1 MKEKFS
7 VLLVG
12 GGGREH
18 AIATALKKS
27 ARLSRLICAPGN
39 AGIAEICECFPV
51 SATDLDGQVA
61 LAKEQGVDLV
71 FVAPDDPL
79 VLGLCDRLRAEG
91 IAAFGPSAA
100 AAQIEGSK
108 VFSKDLMKKY
118 SIPTASY
125 EVFDDV
131 NAARAY
137 LLEKNE
143 YPIVLKAEGLALGK
157 GVLIP
162 ENEEEALAALSEL
175 MEEKKFGD
183 AGNRIVIEEFLTG
196 PEVSVLAFCDGKD
209 YVTMP
214 AAQDHKRAY
223 ENNLGPNTGG
233 MGAFCRTPNYTPEIA
248 EICNRE
254 IFAPTVAAMAAE
266 GCPFTG
272 VLYFGLMLTPRGPR
286 VIEYNAR
293 FGDPETQAVLPLLE
307 SDFLEILLAIN
318 EGKLAETEVRFSDKC
333 AFCLVIASGGYP
345 GAVEKGFEI
354 TGLADAQQTGATV
367 YHAGTAC
374 KDGKVVTAGGR
385 VLGVVTVCDTLAECR
400 DASYAA
406 AKHICFD
413 KMRMRSD
420 LLKDY

>member
-1 MKEKFS
+1 MKEKLS

-27 ARLSRLICAPGN
+27 ARLARLICAPGN
-39 AGIAEICECFPV
+39 AGIAQLCECFPV
-51 SATDLDGQVA
+51 SATDIEGQVK

-79 VLGLCDRLRAEG
+79 VLGLCDRLREEG

-100 AAQIEGSK
+100 AARIEGSK

-131 NAARAY
+131 FAARAY
-137 LLEKNE
+137 LKARGE

-162 ENEEEALAALSEL
+162 ENEEEAMDALKEL
-175 MEEKKFGD
+175 MEDKKFGS

-196 PEVSVLAFCDGKD
+196 PEVSVLAFCDGKN

-214 AAQDHKRAY
+214 AAQDHKRAF
-223 ENNLGPNTGG
+223 EGNLGPNTGG
-233 MGAFCRTPNYTPEIA
+233 MGAFCRTPNYTEEI
-248 EICNRE
+248 EQICHRE
-254 IFAPTVAAMAAE
+254 IFAPTVRAMAQE

-272 VLYFGLMLTPRGPR
+272 VLYFGLMLTPKGPR

-307 SDFLEILLAIN
+307 SDFLEILLAVN
-318 EGKLAETEVRFSDKC
+318 EGRLDECDVRFSDKA

-345 GAVEKGFEI
+345 GAVEKGFPI
-354 TGLADAQQTGATV
+354 TGLDKAEETGATV
-367 YHAGTAC
+367 YHAGTAN
-374 KDGKVVTAGGR
+374 KDGTVVTSGGR
-385 VLGVVTVCDTLAECR
+385 VLGVVTVRDTLAECR

-406 AKHICFD
+406 ASHIRFD

>member
-1 MKEKFS
+1 MKDTLD

-18 AIATALKKS
+18 AIAAALKKS
-27 ARLSRLICAPGN
+27 PRLGRLICAPGN
-39 AGIAEICECFPV
+39 AGIAALCECFPV
-51 SATDLDGQVA
+51 SATDLDAQVK
-61 LAKEQGVDLV
+61 LAEDEKVDLV

-79 VLGLCDRLRAEG
+79 VLGLCDRLRERG

-118 SIPTASY
+118 AIPTASY

-131 NAARAY
+131 RAARAY
-137 LLEKNE
+137 LKEKNT

-162 ENEEEALAALSEL
+162 ENEEEAMAALTEL
-175 MEEKKFGD
+175 MEDKKFGK
-183 AGNRIVIEEFLTG
+183 AGERVVIEEFLTG
-196 PEVSVLAFCDGKD
+196 PEVSVLAFCDGTD

-214 AAQDHKRAY
+214 AAQDHKRAFDGN
-223 ENNLGPNTGG
+223 EGPNTGG
-233 MGAFCRTPNYTPEIA
+233 MGAFCRTPNYTPEIEA
-248 EICNRE
+248 ICHE
-254 IFAPTVAAMAAE
+254 TIFRPTVDAMRSE

-272 VLYFGLMLTPRGPR
+272 VLYFGLMLTPSGPR

-307 SDFLEILLAIN
+307 SDFLEILLAVN
-318 EGKLAETEVRFSDKC
+318 EGRLKDCDVRFSDQC
-333 AFCLVIASGGYP
+333 AFCLVVASGGYP
-345 GAVEKGFEI
+345 GQVEKGFPI
-354 TGLADAQQTGATV
+354 AGLERAEAAGVTV
-367 YHAGTAC
+367 YHAGTA
-374 KDGKVVTAGGR
+374 KKGGQVVTAGGR
-385 VLGVVTVCDTLAECR
+385 VLGVVTVRESLAKCR

-406 AKHICFD
+406 AEQISFD
-413 KMRMRSD
+413 KMRMRHD

>member
-1 MKEKFS
+1 MKDTFD

-27 ARLSRLICAPGN
+27 RRLGRLICAPGN
-39 AGIAEICECFPV
+39 AGIAALCDCYPV
-51 SATDLDGQVA
+51 SATDIEGQVA
-61 LAKEQGVDLV
+61 LAKEQKVDLV

-125 EVFDDV
+125 EVFDSADS
-131 NAARAY
+131 ARAY
-137 LLEKNE
+137 LKEKNE

-162 ENEEEALAALSEL
+162 ESEEEAMAALSEL

-196 PEVSVLAFCDGKD
+196 PEVSVLAFCDGTH

-214 AAQDHKRAY
+214 AAQDHKRAF
-223 ENNLGPNTGG
+223 EGNLGPNTGG
-233 MGAFCRTPNYTPEIA
+233 MGAFCRTPNYTA
-248 EICNRE
+248 EIEEVCHRE
-254 IFAPTVAAMAAE
+254 IFAPTVAAMRAE

-307 SDFLEILLAIN
+307 SDFLEILLAVN
-318 EGKLAETEVRFSDKC
+318 EGKLKEADVRFSDKA

-345 GAVEKGFEI
+345 GKVEKGFEI
-354 TGLADAQQTGATV
+354 TGLAEAEQAGATV
-367 YHAGTAC
+367 YHAGTALS
-374 KDGKVVTAGGR
+374 DSKVVTAGGR
-385 VLGVVTVCDTLAECR
+385 VLGVVTVRDTLAECR

-406 AKHICFD
+406 ASHVHFD
-413 KMRMRSD
+413 KMRMRTD

>member
-1 MKEKFS
+1 MKEKLS

-18 AIATALKKS
+18 AIAHALKKS

-39 AGIAEICECFPV
+39 AGIAELCECFPV

-61 LAKEQGVDLV
+61 LAKEQKVDLV

-118 SIPTASY
+118 SIPTADY

-131 NAARAY
+131 EKARAY
-137 LLEKNE
+137 LLAKGE

-162 ENEEEALAALSEL
+162 ENEEEAMSALSEL
-175 MEEKKFGD
+175 MEEKKFGA

-214 AAQDHKRAY
+214 AAQDHKRAF
-223 ENNLGPNTGG
+223 EGNVGPNTGG
-233 MGAFCRTPNYTPEIA
+233 MGAFCRTPNYTAEVE
-248 EICNRE
+248 EICHRT
-254 IFAPTVAAMAAE
+254 IFAPTIAAMAAE
-266 GCPFTG
+266 GCAFTG
-272 VLYFGLMLTPRGPR
+272 VLYFGLMLTPKGPR

-307 SDFLEILLAIN
+307 SDFLEILLAVN
-318 EGKLAETEVRFSDKC
+318 AGKLAECEVRFSDKA

-345 GAVEKGFEI
+345 GKVEKGFEI
-354 TGLADAQQTGATV
+354 TGLSQAEDCGATV
-367 YHAGTAC
+367 YHAGTAQ
-374 KDGKVVTAGGR
+374 KDGKIVTNGGR
-385 VLGVVTVCDTLAECR
+385 VLGVVTVCETLGACR

-406 AKHICFD
+406 AEHILFD
-413 KMRMRSD
+413 KMRYRRD